1 MLPITLIFALFL
13 YGLYDLLIFKKDQ
26 KKENKIHK
34 KEIDQWKKDCPR
46 TAELIKKYYG

>member
-26 KKENKIHK
+26 KKREQNS
-34 KEIDQWKKDCPR
+34 
-46 TAELIKKYYG
+46 